1 MKATAILEFTSLQS
15 GVSKSTGKPYFRGKF
30 LDSDAEEFLSF
41 FMDEELFHALESLE
55 KHTPVSVTL
64 NISLTSKFFK
74 LEAVEALATH

>member
-1 MKATAILEFTSLQS
+1 
-15 GVSKSTGKPYFRGKF
+15 
-30 LDSDAEEFLSF
+30 
-41 FMDEELFHALESLE
+41 MDEELFHALESLE